1 MSARSPRIP
10 PLPRDE
16 WTDDARDAFAY
27 WEGPTAWEN
36 GSRSNTMMTL
46 AQHPRLAIASND
58 FGKYILVEANLTPRQ
73 REIIVLRVAWR
84 FHSDHQWT
92 HHVLSARK
100 IGMTEDELSDLAQ
113 SQPSN
118 SWVDDECALILAVDQ
133 LITNGQIEDATWAI
147 LSSKHDHRNMMD
159 ILYAIGLFTMNA
171 WAFNAMGI
179 ELEPD
184 VAEYSKPADELVRA
198 LADTAQPSKPTTD
211 I

>member
-16 WTDDARDAFAY
+16 WTDDARDVFAY

-58 FGKYILVEANLTPRQ
+58 FGKYILIEANLTPRQ

-118 SWVDDECALILAVDQ
+118 SWVDDERALILAVDQ

-159 ILYAIGLFTMNA
+159 ILYAIGLFAMNA

>member
-1 MSARSPRIP
+1 
-10 PLPRDE
+10 
-16 WTDDARDAFAY
+16 
-27 WEGPTAWEN
+27 
-36 GSRSNTMMTL
+36 MMTL

-118 SWVDDECALILAVDQ
+118 SWVDDERALILAVDQ

-184 VAEYSKPADELVRA
+184 VAEYSKPADELARA

>member
-1 MSARSPRIP
+1 MSAKPPRIP
-10 PLPRDE
+10 PLPRNE
-16 WTDDARDAFAY
+16 WTDDARDVFAY

-58 FGKYILVEANLTPRQ
+58 FGKYILIEANLTPRQ
-73 REIIVLRVAWR
+73 KEIIVLRVAWR

-92 HHVLSARK
+92 HHALSARK
-100 IGMTEDELSDLAQ
+100 IGMTEEELSDLAQ
-113 SQPSN
+113 AQPSN
-118 SWVDDECALILAVDQ
+118 SWVDDEHALILAVDQ
-133 LITNGQIEDATWAI
+133 LCKNGQIEDATWAV
-147 LSSKHDHRNMMD
+147 LSSAHDHRNMMD

-198 LADTAQPSKPTTD
+198 LGDSSQPSKPRID